1 MVYEQRAR
9 GIRKSSLVI
18 TVAAAA
24 TAEDIYIVSANATVS
39 RTVIVR
45 KVWIYTAVGNV
56 TVIIGTATTPLGI
69 IPELYA
75 INLFDN
81 TWFEGEIPEVE
92 VNENITVESDILGCR
107 VQIECEEI
115 GS

>member
-1 MVYEQRAR
+1 MVYQQAAR

-24 TAEDIYIVSANATVS
+24 TAEDIYIVSAGATVG

-56 TVIIGTATTPLGI
+56 TVIIGTATYPLGI

-81 TWFEGEIPEVE
+81 TWFEGEIPEFE

-107 VQIECEEI
+107 VQIEVESI

>member
-1 MVYEQRAR
+1 MYLQKAR

-18 TVAAAA
+18 TVAAAGV
-24 TAEDIYIVSANATVS
+24 AEILYIVSANATVG
-39 RTVIVR
+39 RTVIPR
-45 KVWIYTAVGNV
+45 KIWIYSAVGNC

-81 TWFEGEIPEVE
+81 EWTENEIPEVE
-92 VNENITVESDILGCR
+92 VNEDITVESDILGCR

>member
-1 MVYEQRAR
+1 MVYQQRAR

-24 TAEDIYIVSANATVS
+24 TPEIIYIVSATPTVG

-45 KVWIYTAVGNV
+45 KVWIYTTVGNC

-81 TWFEGEIPEVE
+81 EWMENEIPEVE
-92 VNENITVESDILGCR
+92 VNESITVESDILGCR
-107 VQIECEEI
+107 VQIECEAI

>member
-1 MVYEQRAR
+1 MVYEQKAR
-9 GIRKSSLVI
+9 GLRKSSLVI
-18 TVAAAA
+18 TVVAAA
-24 TAEDIYIVSANATVS
+24 TAEDLFIVSANAGVS

-45 KVWIYTAVGNV
+45 KIWIYTAIGNC

-81 TWFEGEIPEVE
+81 EWLEGEIPEVE

>member
-1 MVYEQRAR
+1 MYFQKAR

-18 TVAAAA
+18 TVAAAGV
-24 TAEDIYIVSANATVS
+24 AEVIYIVSANATIS

-45 KVWIYTAVGNV
+45 KIWIYSNVGNC

-69 IPELYA
+69 IPECYA

-81 TWFEGEIPEVE
+81 TWFENEIPEVE

-107 VQIECEEI
+107 VQIEVEAI

>member
-1 MVYEQRAR
+1 MVYQQEAR

-24 TAEDIYIVSANATVS
+24 TAEDIYIVSASATVS

-81 TWFEGEIPEVE
+81 PWTEAELPEVE

-107 VQIECEEI
+107 VQIEVEEI